1 MRRTTACSNM
11 KSTSERFCCSVAEE
25 EEEDRSNVPGVVG
38 ERMGEE
44 WEGLLEGVLAP
55 L

>member
-1 MRRTTACSNM
+1 M
-11 KSTSERFCCSVAEE
+11 KSTSERFCCSVAEAEEEE
-25 EEEDRSNVPGVVG
+25 EEEDRSNMPGVVG